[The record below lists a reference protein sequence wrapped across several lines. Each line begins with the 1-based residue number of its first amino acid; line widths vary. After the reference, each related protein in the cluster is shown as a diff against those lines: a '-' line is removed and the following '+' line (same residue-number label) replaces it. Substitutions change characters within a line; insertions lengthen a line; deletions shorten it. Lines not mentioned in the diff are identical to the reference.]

1 MRVAGFFIGMLAAIV
16 LLVVL
21 LPGRGGNTTVVLRGG
36 LISQTDSSIA
46 QRMRAE
52 RQAVRPVRSD
62 LSFYA
67 RDFVWRDPG
76 HPDFVRASE
85 ARGRLDRR
93 ALQNLDF
100 VVRGV
105 VINGGEAH
113 VEQTG
118 VGQWNYRRALAA
130 LMAGRDTSGP
140 GHVFSV
146 FDVAIQNARV
156 RVKTPARSFGFD
168 NLSAQLARVD
178 FTAPGLAA
186 PRVSASRAT
195 AMLIAR
201 DSAYPIALENGRF
214 EFPEGGAKFKVG
226 VVRTGETIITDFAGT
241 WSAALPGYGLLA
253 GGRVDK
259 LRFEDVR
266 FLGPRVPRTGTAS
279 FGFRVQPVSTVFTQ
293 LSLAD
298 ARIESNG
305 SRVTG
310 ALTVLLSD
318 SSMSLE
324 AIDARFDPLDLA
336 LVEQIMGDTLPYRGT
351 VSGTAKGTNGLI
363 GFDVSTRLL
372 SRASPE
378 ALIAHV
384 TGSGRFASK
393 SFEIRSFETDLN
405 NAPLASLRGLFP
417 SLRLKGNVTGR
428 LTVTSPP
435 GSNPLNVSGRLQLAS
450 GALVVQGRV
459 DLRRAVPT
467 YDLSGRLLAV
477 NLEQVFE
484 PEVPPVTLTAR
495 FSAVGSGFD
504 PKNANARI
512 DVEGRFTGWRTQEH
526 DTLHV
531 AARLANGVLM
541 VDTAAMRLATMSG
554 TAAGNWKFVAPASGA
569 ITYRVAF
576 EPITPFGPY
585 IPAVGDEDAGGNLA
599 LNGTVTGVLGEIRA
613 SGEIG
618 GDALHVGAWSTAS
631 IESKYELVKGAGLPR
646 ITLDGNVR
654 ELRTPTNGVYR
665 SAIVSLRLLQPN
677 FALDVRADREGAERA
692 LEIVADGR
700 IPSEGA
706 RELILQR
713 ARMELGGDSWS
724 LSKPATFSWAAHEPG
739 PDLIVRGFEMRTHDG
754 RSFARLDGKLL
765 PLASTDFK
773 LETAAVPIGDLQ
785 RLLGRTPRVSGALST
800 TVTLRAVAGVPQL
813 DFVFKLDSA
822 VVENVRFAQLN
833 GDASYAGQH
842 LTANAIAVVDTSG
855 TLRMHAD
862 LPMDLR
868 IGADKAVKMLETGAV
883 RITVITDS
891 MALAPLAAIAPGVV
905 DRVTGSLTAN
915 VVVTGTVQEPV
926 LNGNIMLRNA
936 AMRLLATNQTYDSI
950 NGTVQLDK
958 REAVVRDFVARAG
971 GRMRVGGTIEFR
983 DLNKPEFDLNALF
996 DRFQAMGVDNQD
1008 DARVNG
1014 NIVLR
1019 GPLRAAQLSGDL
1031 QVRDGYFPVPGPGA
1045 RAQDID
1051 LEALPMAVETKVP
1064 PTPFYSGLAIDGLRL
1079 SLGPNL
1085 WFTMIDAR
1093 AELAGQLTV
1102 DKHGEQLRITGDLEG
1117 ERGMYVL
1124 RAGPIIRRFE
1134 VVHASVRFRGEPELN
1149 PALDILARRR
1159 IVAQPGRE
1167 LNIDVHVG
1175 GTMQAPTLT
1184 LASQEAVTIPQ
1195 SELLSFLLFGQPS
1208 FALGG
1213 MTSTINNQVLAE
1225 TAVGTAAELIGMEL
1239 EQTLLDQL
1247 GISFDIFQIRLGGS
1261 NLSTLQP
1268 SLVVGQEVT
1277 RNVFLTVESA
1287 VNQLFG
1293 GTERV
1298 VPTYAVR
1305 LEWRVTP
1312 TTVVRVSREPVNAVG
1327 LRGYTLSLP
1336 AIIRTTTPRYQQ
1348 TLEVRRRWVW

>member
-1 MRVAGFFIGMLAAIV
+1 MRVAGFFIGLLAAIMLLV
-16 LLVVL
+16 LLV
-21 LPGRGGNTTVVLRGG
+21 PGRGGVNPTGAIRGG
-36 LISQTDSSIA
+36 LITQTDSSIA
-46 QRMRAE
+46 HRMRAE
-52 RQAVRPVRSD
+52 RQVVRPVRGD
-62 LSFYA
+62 LTFHA
-67 RDFVWRDPG
+67 RDFVWKDPG
-76 HPDFVRASE
+76 HPDFVRASD
-85 ARGRLDRR
+85 ASGRLDRR

-100 VVRGV
+100 IVRGV
-105 VINGGEAH
+105 VINGGETY

-118 VGQWNYRRALAA
+118 VGEWNYRRALDA
-130 LMAGRDTSGP
+130 LMAGRDTTGP

-156 RVKTPARSFGFD
+156 RVKMTARSFGFD
-168 NLSAQLARVD
+168 NLSAQLARID

-186 PRVSASRAT
+186 PRMTATRAT
-195 AMLIAR
+195 AMLIAK

-214 EFPEGGAKFKVG
+214 EFPEGEAKFDIG
-226 VVRTGETIITDFAGT
+226 ALRTGETLITNFAGT

-253 GGRVDK
+253 GGRVEK

-266 FLGPRVPRTGTAS
+266 FIGPRAPRTGTAS
-279 FGFRVQPVSTVFTQ
+279 FDFRLQPVNSVFTQ

-310 ALTVLLSD
+310 ALTVLMGD
-318 SSMSLE
+318 STMALD

-351 VSGTAKGTNGLI
+351 ITGTARGSNGLVS
-363 GFDVSTRLL
+363 FDVSTRLL

-393 SFEIRSFETDLN
+393 SFEIRSFETELN
-405 NAPLASLRGLFP
+405 NAPLASLRALFP
-417 SLRLKGNVTGR
+417 SLPFKGNVTGR

-435 GSNPLNVSGRLQLAS
+435 GSNPLNVTGRLQLAS

-459 DLRRAVPT
+459 DLRGAVPT
-467 YDLSGRLLAV
+467 YDLNGRLIAV
-477 NLEQVFE
+477 NLEQIFE

-504 PKNANARI
+504 PKIANARI

-526 DTLHV
+526 DTLHL
-531 AARLANGVLM
+531 AARIANGTLT
-541 VDTAAMRLATMSG
+541 VDTAAMRLASMSG
-554 TAAGNWKFVAPASGA
+554 TAAGNWKFVTPASGA

-585 IPAVGDEDAGGNLA
+585 IPAIGDEDASGTIA
-599 LNGTVTGVLGEIRA
+599 LNGSVTGALGEIRA

-618 GDALHVGAWSTAS
+618 GADLHVGSWSTAS
-631 IESKYELVKGAGLPR
+631 IDSKYELVKGAGLPR
-646 ITLDGNVR
+646 ITLTGNVR

-665 SAIVSLRLLQPN
+665 NAIVSLKLAQPDFVLN
-677 FALDVRADREGAERA
+677 VRADREGAQSA

-700 IPSEGA
+700 IPTEGS

-739 PDLIVRGFEMRTHDG
+739 PDLIVRGFEMRTNDG
-754 RSFARLDGKLL
+754 RAFARLDGKLL

-785 RLLGRTPRVSGALST
+785 RLLGRTPRVIGALT
-800 TVTLRAVAGVPQL
+800 TTISIHARDGVPQL
-813 DFVFKLDSA
+813 NFVFKLDSA

-833 GDASYAGQH
+833 GDASYVGQH
-842 LTANAIAVVDTSG
+842 LTANATAVVDTSG
-855 TLRMHAD
+855 TMRMHAD

-868 IGADKAVKMLETGAV
+868 IGADKAVKMLETGPV
-883 RITVITDS
+883 RITLITDS
-891 MALAPLAAIAPGVV
+891 MALAPLAAVAPGLV
-905 DRVTGSLTAN
+905 DRVSGSVSAN

-926 LNGNIMLRNA
+926 MNGNIMLRNA
-936 AMRLLATNQTYDSI
+936 AMRLLAMNQTFDSI
-950 NGTVQLDK
+950 NGTVQLQN
-958 REAVVRDFVARAG
+958 REAIVRDFVARAG
-971 GRMRVGGTIEFR
+971 GRMRIGGTVEFR

-996 DRFQAMGVDNQD
+996 DRFQAFGVDNQD
-1008 DARVNG
+1008 DAQVSG
-1014 NIVLR
+1014 NVALR
-1019 GPLRAAQLSGDL
+1019 GPLRAAQLTGDL
-1031 QVRDGYFPVPGPGA
+1031 HVADGYFPVPSTGA
-1045 RAQDID
+1045 GADGR
-1051 LEALPMAVETKVP
+1051 LGERENEFSGALPVAETEAV
-1064 PTPFYSGLAIDGLRL
+1064 PTPFYSGLVIDGLRL
-1079 SLGPNL
+1079 TLGPNL

-1093 AELAGQLTV
+1093 AELAGGLTV
-1102 DKHGEQLRITGDLEG
+1102 DKHGEDMRITGDLEG
-1117 ERGMYVL
+1117 ERGTYVL

-1134 VVHASVRFRGEPELN
+1134 VVHASVRFRGEAELN
-1149 PALDILARRR
+1149 PTIDIIARRR
-1159 IVAQPGRE
+1159 IVAEAGRE

-1175 GTMQAPTLT
+1175 GTMLAPTLT

-1261 NLSTLQP
+1261 TLNNFQP
-1268 SLVVGQEVT
+1268 SLVVGQEV
-1277 RNVFLTVESA
+1277 A
-1287 VNQLFG
+1287 
-1293 GTERV
+1293 
-1298 VPTYAVR
+1298 
-1305 LEWRVTP
+1305 
-1312 TTVVRVSREPVNAVG
+1312 
-1327 LRGYTLSLP
+1327 
-1336 AIIRTTTPRYQQ
+1336 
-1348 TLEVRRRWVW
+1348 